1 MQRHI
6 ICACEDC
13 WVILLVGLRSSF
25 CMVKI
30 GFYDLSKISMICI
43 YMSVMSSF
51 TQVLCKRLQ
60 QLQRSCSFSS
70 INVDNATRWQ
80 Y

>member
-13 WVILLVGLRSSF
+13 WVILLVGFRSSF

-30 GFYDLSKISMICI
+30 GLYDLSKILRICI
-43 YMSVMSSF
+43 DMSVMISF

-60 QLQRSCSFSS
+60 
-70 INVDNATRWQ
+70 
-80 Y
+80 